1 MNINKKLALSIE
13 NAGVAYKRRSGFFN
27 REEFWALRNVSFD
40 VYHGETLGVI
50 GRNGVGKSTLLKLLA
65 GIISQDEGMVHNFGV
80 SATLLSLQLGF
91 LSHLTGRENAILS
104 GMMLGLSKREIESK
118 MEEIATFADI
128 GEFFE
133 QPVMHYSSG
142 MKARLGFSIAIN
154 AKSDV
159 ILLDEVLGV
168 GDADFKKKSTATMR
182 EVIKSDRTVV
192 LVSHNIKLINSV
204 CDRVVWLDNHE
215 VKMVDCADEV
225 VAKYR

>member
-1 MNINKKLALSIE
+1 MNNNKKLALSIE
-13 NAGVAYKRRSGFFN
+13 NAGVAYKRRSGFFG

-104 GMMLGLSKREIESK
+104 GMMLGLTKREIEGK
-118 MEEIATFADI
+118 MKEIADFADI